1 MTKYLMGIDNGGT
14 SSKAAIYD
22 INGNEIAKHTTY
34 TTMLTPH
41 HYWTERDMKE
51 LKEVNF
57 EAIRGAIK
65 KSGINPH
72 DIVGISCTGHG
83 NGLYLMGENGTVVR
97 NGIISTDNRAHRIV
111 DKWLANPDYE
121 KIVRPRTYQTVWA
134 SQPVSLLKWL
144 DENEPDVYEKTKYV
158 FMITDLV
165 RYWLTGN
172 AGFEL
177 SNASGTSMIN
187 QKTEDYDEKVFDFFG
202 IKHWLK
208 KMPELVQS
216 NEECGQVTAE
226 TATATGLIEGT
237 PVAGGL
243 FDITASA
250 LSTGLV
256 EGNSL
261 SIVTGTW
268 SINQYISKEI
278 KIIKDLFMT
287 SDYPIPGYHLI
298 TEASPTSGSNL
309 TWFIN
314 TFMGPIKTQLKREG
328 KMSIYDY
335 CSNLVKSVNP
345 ADSKLIFFPFIFG
358 SNAGVANATAGF
370 VGATKSTSLGEFV
383 RAVYEGVVFAHMAHC
398 EKLNNINPDI
408 NGPIRIAGGITN
420 SNTWLQ
426 IFADVFQRPLEL
438 VDVSE
443 NGALGTSMAAA
454 VMSGVYPDFA
464 TAADKMVKISRTI
477 QPNPANEAI
486 YQQKYALYKSELE
499 SMHGAWKTLE
509 ETELE
514 PAEAVVDK

>member
-41 HYWTERDMKE
+41 HYWTERDMDE

-57 EAIRGAIK
+57 EAIRGALK
-65 KSGINPH
+65 KSGIDAH

-83 NGLYLMGENGTVVR
+83 NGLYLMGENGSVVR

-111 DKWLANPDYE
+111 DKWLADPEYE
-121 KIVRPRTYQTVWA
+121 TIVRPRTYQTVWA

-144 DENEPDVYEKTKYV
+144 DENEPDVYAKTKYV

-165 RYWLTGN
+165 RYWLTGK

-187 QKTEDYDEKVFDFFG
+187 QQTEDYDEKVFDFFG
-202 IKHWLK
+202 IKNWLK
-208 KMPELVQS
+208 KMPELV
-216 NEECGQVTAE
+216 NANDECGQVTAK

-256 EGNSL
+256 EGNNL

-278 KIIKDLFMT
+278 KVIKDLFMT

-314 TFMGPIKTQLKREG
+314 TFMGPIKAELKKEG

-335 CSNLVKSVNP
+335 CSSLVNSVDP

-398 EKLNNINPDI
+398 EKLNSINPDI
-408 NGPIRIAGGITN
+408 SGPIRIAGGITN

-426 IFADVFQRPLEL
+426 MFADVFQRPLEL

-477 QPNPANEAI
+477 QPNPANAKI
-486 YQQKYALYKSELE
+486 YQQKYALYKEELQG
-499 SMHGAWKTLE
+499 MHGAWKTME
-509 ETELE
+509 DTELE
-514 PAEAVVDK
+514 QPVLENK